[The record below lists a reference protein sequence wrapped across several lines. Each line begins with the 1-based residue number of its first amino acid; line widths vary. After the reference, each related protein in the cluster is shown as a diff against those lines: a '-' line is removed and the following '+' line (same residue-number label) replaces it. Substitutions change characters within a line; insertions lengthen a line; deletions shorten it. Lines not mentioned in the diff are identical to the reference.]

1 MDDERENAMDQEYD
15 SDNEDAIPPP
25 TAGVIPPQVVA
36 NARLAQDRTSFD
48 SWLRDQ
54 REKVYK
60 EAQSKATDSNR
71 STLSRA
77 NWVDEEDAPIIS
89 SPREYQTE
97 LFERAKKKNIIA
109 VLDTGCLMFPCYFVL
124 RVCRLL
130 TWANMQELA
139 RPLLPLS

>member
-1 MDDERENAMDQEYD
+1 MDQEFD
-15 SDNEDAIPPP
+15 SDDEDATPPHTPGAIPPQM
-25 TAGVIPPQVVA
+25 AA
-36 NARLAQDRTSFD
+36 NARLAQDRTNFD

-60 EAQSKATDSNR
+60 EAQSKADDSNK
-71 STLSRA
+71 STLPSA

-109 VLDTGCLMFPCYFVL
+109 VLDTGCLISTYYFVY
-124 RVCRLL
+124 
-130 TWANMQELA
+130 A
-139 RPLLPLS
+139 RIGC